1 LFKKTST
8 IENAKV
14 GALLLMEAFVKEDI
28 FGKDVCEN
36 FMKDYLP
43 TFTADKSYKIKRPLM

>member
-1 LFKKTST
+1 
-8 IENAKV
+8 
-14 GALLLMEAFVKEDI
+14 MEAFVKEDI

-36 FMKDYLP
+36 FMKEYLP